1 MAAVLAA
8 SSYNKNMKFQ
18 KLIRFVTLVSAVV
31 LAACGDGN
39 PTLGSFPDI
48 NKVEGDP
55 PFALTAPTSPSPGEF
70 TYTSSN
76 PAVATISGN
85 TVTITGVGTSTI
97 TANQASYKSHG
108 SGSISALLTVAA
120 RTCTAPATSQNGV
133 CVAPALT
140 GNYVTRSGRNWMPV
154 SFTGTWATANAYCST
169 TTINGSTGWSAP
181 TEFDLNELYASGAMT
196 GQGWTLSKTWSST
209 AGAAAS
215 TRKTVRLDN
224 GTAADEAETG
234 SAYIACIR

>member
-1 MAAVLAA
+1 
-8 SSYNKNMKFQ
+8 MKFQ
-18 KLIRFVTLVSAVV
+18 SLLRVIALASAAV

-55 PFALTAPTSPSPGEF
+55 PFTLTAPTSPSPGEF

-76 PAVATISGN
+76 HAVATISGN

-108 SGSISALLTVAA
+108 SGSISALLTVTA

-133 CVAPALT
+133 CVAPTLS
-140 GNYVTRSGRNWMPV
+140 GYVTSSGRTWMPV

-169 TTINGSTGWSAP
+169 TTINGSTGWRAP
-181 TEFDLNELYASGAMT
+181 TEFDLNELYASGAMA

-215 TRKTVRLDN
+215 TRKTVRLDT
-224 GTAADEAETG
+224 GAAADEAETG